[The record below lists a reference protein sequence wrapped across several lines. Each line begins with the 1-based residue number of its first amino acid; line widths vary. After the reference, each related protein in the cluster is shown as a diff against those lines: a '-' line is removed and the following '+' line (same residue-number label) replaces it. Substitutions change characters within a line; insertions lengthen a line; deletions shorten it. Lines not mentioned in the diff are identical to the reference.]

1 MKPRS
6 RSTLAA
12 IVTLAALTAGLAG
25 VTFAAPVG
33 AETRTAHP
41 DVTISTNK
49 EFDKAHAV
57 RSGSGTRSDPY
68 VISGWQIGSLV
79 IQNTNKWV
87 TIRDNT
93 IGGLIL
99 DWIGDRVVVRNNVV
113 GDMRVNQNV
122 PRTGAPTSGLIE
134 WNAFRV
140 VGQLRH
146 WDGVFQKNIVGS
158 NAENADTRA
167 NQAVNFDG
175 FNGARFVNNTI
186 YGFVD
191 ARLHGHHHSSQFGGH
206 SHNHSTTA
214 GHEDHAASSAAAKEM
229 HRYRHHQV
237 TIANN
242 RIESTHQYALA
253 YLDTDH
259 ANNDRTA
266 ASETDAALENPHLHF
281 TRVHM
286 LRNALTGA
294 GILVNIFNA
303 VDERHPWT
311 ERGLVHIEGNKIALG
326 QDAFLNF
333 RQLQGIEI
341 RQARDAD
348 VKIYRNTIEGMKEA
362 GALAF
367 LEDGDQD
374 AGVFLNNL
382 DDAKVSV
389 VGNRVSKRAFGV
401 RAATMTDSVSWLVR
415 DLRTSD
421 VRERVYYD
429 ESVSN
434 KPSS

>member
-1 MKPRS
+1 MRLRLFVVS
-6 RSTLAA
+6 VLVMLAA
-12 IVTLAALTAGLAG
+12 G
-25 VTFAAPVG
+25 VLGTVPAV
-33 AETRTAHP
+33 AETRTTHP
-41 DVTISTNK
+41 DVKITTNK

-57 RSGSGTRSDPY
+57 RSGSGTKADPY
-68 VISGWQIGSLV
+68 VISGWQVGSLV

-99 DWIGDRVVVRNNVV
+99 DWIGDRVVVRNNII

-122 PRTGAPTSGLIE
+122 ARTGAPTSGLIE
-134 WNAFRV
+134 WNAFGA

-158 NAENADTRA
+158 NREGADTRGK
-167 NQAVNFDG
+167 QAVNFDG

-191 ARLHGHHHSSQFGGH
+191 ARLHGHHHSSRFGDH
-206 SHNHSTTA
+206 SHNHSMPA
-214 GHEDHAASSAAAKEM
+214 GHEDHGLSSSEAKQM
-229 HRYRHHQV
+229 HRYRHHVV

-242 RIESTHQYALA
+242 RIEATHGYGLA

-281 TRVHM
+281 TRVH
-286 LRNALTGA
+286 LLNNSLTGG
-294 GILVNIFNA
+294 GILVNVFNA
-303 VDERHPWT
+303 LDERHPWT
-311 ERGLVHIEGNKIALG
+311 ERGLIRIERNKITLA
-326 QDAFLNF
+326 QDAFFNF

-348 VKIYRNTIEGMKEA
+348 VKILRNTIEGTKET
-362 GALAF
+362 GMLAF
-367 LEDGDQD
+367 LEDGDHD
-374 AGVFLNNL
+374 AGVLLNNL
-382 DDAKVSV
+382 DDSKVSV
-389 VGNRVSKRAFGV
+389 IGNSVAKRAYGV

-434 KPSS
+434 EPSS